1 VVKATIDQEFSARM
15 VATGAS
21 GALAMS
27 FNDDRIV
34 TFALGVAGLCL
45 GAFAGSA
52 LGLAAFGSTALV
64 TMAVSLAGGAG
75 GLWLG
80 RHAAARLVAGTAP
93 HMVIMII
100 AAVAAMI
107 PVIVVLILLENW
119 PAVFSLMVSEV
130 MAVGVLVRVTRTARG
145 DPA

>member
-1 VVKATIDQEFSARM
+1 MNLD
-15 VATGAS
+15 
-21 GALAMS
+21 
-27 FNDDRIV
+27 DDRIV

-64 TMAVSLAGGAG
+64 TMAVSLAGGGA

-80 RHAAARLVAGTAP
+80 RQAASRLVAGTAP
-93 HMVIMII
+93 NMVIMIV
-100 AAVAAMI
+100 AGAAAMI
-107 PVIVVLILLENW
+107 PVIVVLVLLQNW

-130 MAVGVLVRVTRTARG
+130 MAVGVLVRITRTARG